1 MLDKAQLNEL
11 ILSDYS
17 AEELHE
23 LEKRICAEY
32 ERRKAVV
39 RDKAYG
45 NFIEAYKE
53 LCKNC
58 PNDEMWVTFENDD
71 GDEVDIDLLEAISEH
86 MDKFHKY
93 KAGY

>member
-23 LEKRICAEY
+23 LEKRIYAEY
-32 ERRKAVV
+32 ERREAKL
-39 RDKAYG
+39 RNEAYG
-45 NFIEAYKE
+45 NFIKAYKE
-53 LCKNC
+53 LREHC
-58 PNDEMWVTFENDD
+58 PNDEIWITFENDD
-71 GDEVDIDLLEAISEH
+71 GDEVDVDLLEAISDH

-93 KAGY
+93 KGGC